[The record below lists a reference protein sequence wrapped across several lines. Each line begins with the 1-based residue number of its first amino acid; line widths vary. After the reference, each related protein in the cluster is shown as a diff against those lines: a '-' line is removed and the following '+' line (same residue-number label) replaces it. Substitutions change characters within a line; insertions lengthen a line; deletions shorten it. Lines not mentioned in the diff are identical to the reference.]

1 MMICIFTLCER
12 KQYDFDSSVVE
23 TSQKNWVE
31 KILLKLK
38 SASYNT
44 IIIHVVRTVNE
55 TGQRGY

>member
-1 MMICIFTLCER
+1 MMICIFTWCER

-23 TSQKNWVE
+23 CSQKNWVE

-44 IIIHVVRTVNE
+44 IIHVVRTVNE